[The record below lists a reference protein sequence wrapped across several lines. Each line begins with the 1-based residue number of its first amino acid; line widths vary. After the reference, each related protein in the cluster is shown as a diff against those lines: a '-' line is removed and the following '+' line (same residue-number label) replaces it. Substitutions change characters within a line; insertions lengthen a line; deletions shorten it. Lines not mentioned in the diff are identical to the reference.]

1 MSKPR
6 FPLSV
11 ERYFCYRAKINTT
24 GEILECETFKSLYH
38 FTRSHLRTEV
48 LYKEHEYKYSE
59 AVLEFG
65 YHTDYQIRKGYWY
78 SEWTQ
83 LEDFGCMQISTLS
96 ETFYRTSDEANH
108 LIRGNFEE

>member
-6 FPLSV
+6 FPISV
-11 ERYFCYRAKINTT
+11 ERYFCYRAKIEST

-48 LYKEHEYKYSE
+48 LYKEDEYRYSE

-65 YHTDYQIRKGYWY
+65 FYTNYEIRKGYYY
-78 SEWTQ
+78 SEWT
-83 LEDFGCMQISTLS
+83 LLHDYGCMQVSTLS
-96 ETFYRTSDEANH
+96 EAFYRTSDEANH
-108 LIRGNFEE
+108 FIKGEE

>member
-11 ERYFCYRAKINTT
+11 ERHFSYRAKIDST
-24 GEILECETFKSLYH
+24 GEILECDTFKALYH

-48 LYKEHEYKYSE
+48 LYKEKEYKYSE

-65 YHTDYQIRKGYWY
+65 FYTNYEIRKGYWY
-78 SEWTQ
+78 AEWTQ
-83 LEDFGCMQISTLS
+83 ICDYGCMQISTIS
-96 ETFYRTSDEANH
+96 EAFYRTSDEANH
-108 LIRGNFEE
+108 LIRGEE